1 MSGNALI
8 WHLVS
13 HAGLS
18 PDGAVIMEGL
28 LIRAKTNDPV
38 TQTQSSSSLS
48 NTGETGN
55 KCTINSSWHSG
66 DYTCYF

>member
-38 TQTQSSSSLS
+38 TQSSSSLS
-48 NTGETGN
+48 NTGERVIFREQVYN
-55 KCTINSSWHSG
+55 QQILALW
-66 DYTCYF
+66 